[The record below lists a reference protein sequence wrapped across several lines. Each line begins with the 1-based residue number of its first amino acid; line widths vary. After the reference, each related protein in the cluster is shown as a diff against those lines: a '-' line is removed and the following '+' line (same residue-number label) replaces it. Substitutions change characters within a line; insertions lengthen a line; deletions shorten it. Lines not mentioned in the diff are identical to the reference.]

1 MAKSQ
6 FYLFLLFLIPN
17 LSSAQSDFK
26 MLNSNNIN
34 AFIGNTGT
42 LFYNTYTFSQGYEV
56 PKGTGLHCLFGA
68 RLVFAGK
75 NAQGNLFMAS
85 GDYNDGL
92 QDFFPGPVST
102 PGAFNTTQYQAD
114 WGNSIWS
121 VCHSDIQQ
129 FILWWGCENGTI
141 TSGCGSATPPSAEA
155 MQAINSWPAHG
166 NTSMGQAQYLAP
178 FVDYN
183 SDGVYN
189 PNDGD
194 YPCIKGSCAIYLI
207 HNDNAGNHT
216 QTPTP
221 PIGIEVHTM
230 VYQYKTNTF
239 LDNLTFFDVMAINR
253 STTNYPQ
260 FVQSVMVDGDIGNAL
275 DDRMWSDSASS
286 TLLFYNGDAID
297 DTVGGT
303 SIGYGFTPPAIS
315 IVGLDRP
322 FTSIIPNMWNTFSD
336 AERWNV
342 LNGLLPDGSS
352 LVNQNGAPTAFFGSG
367 YPIDNPGTPG
377 DRSAYASNTRVGF
390 NSGDTV
396 RQSYAVVYQRS
407 NDNISSAFAAAGL
420 STSVQQFYDQIAQ
433 FPCNAPFMSDETAS
447 NPTISLNVYPNPSNG
462 IFHVSAHQLDITS
475 LSVFNVMGQRIFQQK
490 TFPMNSTY
498 SIDIQN
504 QVRGMYLMEI
514 QTTTGTVRQ
523 KIFLE

>member
-1 MAKSQ
+1 M
-6 FYLFLLFLIPN
+6 
-17 LSSAQSDFK
+17 
-26 MLNSNNIN
+26 
-34 AFIGNTGT
+34 
-42 LFYNTYTFSQGYEV
+42 
-56 PKGTGLHCLFGA
+56 
-68 RLVFAGK
+68 
-75 NAQGNLFMAS
+75 
-85 GDYNDGL
+85 
-92 QDFFPGPVST
+92 
-102 PGAFNTTQYQAD
+102 
-114 WGNSIWS
+114 
-121 VCHSDIQQ
+121 
-129 FILWWGCENGTI
+129 
-141 TSGCGSATPPSAEA
+141 
-155 MQAINSWPAHG
+155 
-166 NTSMGQAQYLAP
+166 
-178 FVDYN
+178 
-183 SDGVYN
+183 
-189 PNDGD
+189 
-194 YPCIKGSCAIYLI
+194 
-207 HNDNAGNHT
+207 
-216 QTPTP
+216 
-221 PIGIEVHTM
+221 
-230 VYQYKTNTF
+230 
-239 LDNLTFFDVMAINR
+239 
-253 STTNYPQ
+253 
-260 FVQSVMVDGDIGNAL
+260 
-275 DDRMWSDSASS
+275 
-286 TLLFYNGDAID
+286 
-297 DTVGGT
+297 
-303 SIGYGFTPPAIS
+303 GYGFTPPAIS

-322 FTSIIPNMWNTFSD
+322 FTSIIPNMTIYSD
-336 AERWNV
+336 ADRWNV